1 MSKTHQTRLPEVI
14 LLNRQRRVE
23 VECAAL
29 LDFARRALVLC
40 APESADGRFGLRA
53 LEEVVVTL
61 VSDRRIAE
69 IHRRFMDVP
78 GATDVITFEHGEIV
92 LSAQTAERCGAE
104 FGHGTGAEA
113 ALYIVHGMLHLNG
126 FLDGTESERAAMHA
140 VQDRI
145 WKACLP
151 GLQPARVRH

>member
-1 MSKTHQTRLPEVI
+1 MSKTQQNRLPEII
-14 LLNRQRRVE
+14 LLNRQRKVE
-23 VECAAL
+23 VESAAL

-40 APESADGRFGLRA
+40 APESADGRFALLA
-53 LEEVVVTL
+53 LEELVVTF

-69 IHRRFMDVP
+69 IHQKFMNIP

-92 LSAQTAERCGAE
+92 LSAETAKRCGSE
-104 FGHGTGAEA
+104 LGHGTDAEA

-126 FLDGTESERAAMHA
+126 FLDGTEAERAVMHA

-145 WKACLP
+145 WAACLP
-151 GLQPARVRH
+151 ALAPPRLQR